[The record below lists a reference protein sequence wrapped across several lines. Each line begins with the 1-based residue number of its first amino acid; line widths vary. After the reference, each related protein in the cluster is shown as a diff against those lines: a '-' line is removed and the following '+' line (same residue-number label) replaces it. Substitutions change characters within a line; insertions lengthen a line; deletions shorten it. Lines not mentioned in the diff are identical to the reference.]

1 MKSSDI
7 YWGALPWVG
16 LQMVMVIA
24 VMFWPG
30 MVTGLLDKGSLKH
43 SGSAEVSI
51 PLGGEA
57 DKATVPGPGAASAPG
72 TLELPG
78 ASEQSEPAAPQFE
91 FEKKN

>member
-1 MKSSDI
+1 
-7 YWGALPWVG
+7 
-16 LQMVMVIA
+16 MVMVIA
-24 VMFWPG
+24 VMFLPG